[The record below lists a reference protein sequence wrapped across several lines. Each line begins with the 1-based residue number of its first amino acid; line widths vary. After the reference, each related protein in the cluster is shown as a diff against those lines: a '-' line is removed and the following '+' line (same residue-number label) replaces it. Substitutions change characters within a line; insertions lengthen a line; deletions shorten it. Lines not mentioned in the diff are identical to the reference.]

1 MVGSRSKLEEIC
13 RHFTSREPMRY
24 GATCSAGRAKKA
36 WGGAGRVLVA
46 MGVARCEMVEYNELR
61 VIENEPT

>member
-1 MVGSRSKLEEIC
+1 LAFHQQTADELGGDQLGGSGEEGL
-13 RHFTSREPMRY
+13 RERWE
-24 GATCSAGRAKKA
+24 R
-36 WGGAGRVLVA
+36 LVA